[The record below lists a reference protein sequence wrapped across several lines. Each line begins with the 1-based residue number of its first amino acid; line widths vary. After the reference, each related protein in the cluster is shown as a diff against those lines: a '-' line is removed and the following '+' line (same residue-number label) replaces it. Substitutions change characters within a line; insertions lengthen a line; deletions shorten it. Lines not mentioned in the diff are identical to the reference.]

1 MFIACTDART
11 GCDESFVTP
20 NVACS
25 RDEMKEREREKREKR
40 RNEETTEGKKEAYER
55 SEISIWLERP
65 FLLRH

>member
-1 MFIACTDART
+1 
-11 GCDESFVTP
+11 
-20 NVACS
+20 
-25 RDEMKEREREKREKR
+25 MKEREREKREKR